1 MLPAPAGTLQAHPK
15 TRSGRRPTTVPTGLP
30 SAQCH
35 DALMSTFLQDFAA
48 RLNRLPWR
56 LFKKLPAAGWVA
68 LYVAVALNAPI
79 FWRRAQTLPVGT
91 TAAVQAGVVASE
103 VLLLLSLTGLLCALA
118 TLGGRWVWRTAA
130 TLLILIS
137 AVCTFYMVRFNVVIG
152 YGVINAVFTTDHD
165 MSGEL
170 VGVWVFV
177 WVALLG
183 LLPMWW
189 LWRSPAPPALWRQ
202 WRQPMALG
210 GRLATIVVLAGVFSA
225 AQTALRH
232 TGKQAVAD
240 AVEAAPNPVGV
251 AAHSYV
257 PSNWLAGAG
266 MVASNKVAARNQE
279 ARLVDP
285 AKKFNYVSQADLSDV
300 VLVFVVGETARHD
313 RFGLL
318 GHSRPTT
325 PRLAATPQVLAFA
338 ATSCDTVTKLS
349 LACMFV
355 RPEGLQADANL
366 GPDLVLE
373 DNVFSVLRKLGFGIE
388 LFAMQSELGFYNRVK
403 ASAYKFREVI
413 AAQPQNAGKPV
424 DDMLLL
430 PELQASLASAT
441 AAGKPRKPHA
451 VVLHTKGSHYLYTQR
466 YPRSFARWQP
476 ECMST
481 DHACTGE
488 HLLNSFDNSILYT
501 DHVLAE
507 TIGLLKS
514 HKALLVYSSDHG
526 ESISDNAHFH
536 GTPRRMAPPEQ
547 RAVPLIFWASDRFLA
562 DPVLKARY
570 GRLAQRQQ
578 AGVPGVGHH
587 NLFASLLGCL
597 GVSSPDGG
605 ITASDNLCQ

>member
-1 MLPAPAGTLQAHPK
+1 MLSSLKIQ
-15 TRSGRRPTTVPTGLP
+15 S
-30 SAQCH
+30 
-35 DALMSTFLQDFAA
+35 A
-48 RLNRLPWR
+48 RLRHLAG
-56 LFKKLPAAGWVA
+56 KLPAAGWVA
-68 LYVAVALNAPI
+68 LYVAVFLNAPT
-79 FWRRAQTLPVGT
+79 FWRRAQTLPEG
-91 TAAVQAGVVASE
+91 ASAVVHAGVVGSE
-103 VLLLLSLTGLLCALA
+103 VLLLLSLTGLLCGLA
-118 TLGGRWVWRTAA
+118 TLAGRWVWRAVA
-130 TLLILIS
+130 TGLIVIS
-137 AVCTFYMVRFNVVIG
+137 AVCAFYMTRFHVVIG
-152 YGVINAVFTTDHD
+152 YGVVNAVFTTDHD
-165 MSGEL
+165 LSGEI
-170 VGVWVFV
+170 VGVWLLL

-183 LLPMWW
+183 LLPLWW
-189 LWRSPAPPALWRQ
+189 LWRCPAPPALWRL
-202 WRQPMALG
+202 WRQPLTLL
-210 GRLATIVVLAGVFSA
+210 GRLATIAVLAVVFSA
-225 AQTALRH
+225 AQSTLRH
-232 TGKQAVAD
+232 SGKQSVAD

-257 PSNWLAGAG
+257 PSNWLAGVG
-266 MVASNKVAARNQE
+266 MVASNKLAARNQQ

-285 AKKFNYVSQADLSDV
+285 AKKFVYQPKADLSDV

-318 GHSRPTT
+318 GHDRPTT
-325 PRLAATPQVLAFA
+325 PRLAATPHVVGFA

-355 RPEGLQADANL
+355 RPEGIRPDANL

-388 LFAMQSELGFYNRVK
+388 LFAMQSEVGFYNRVK

-413 AAQPQNAGKPV
+413 AAQPENAGKPV

-430 PELQASLASAT
+430 PELRASLASAT
-441 AAGKPRKPHA
+441 APGKPRRPHA

-481 DHACTGE
+481 DQACTGE
-488 HLLNSFDNSILYT
+488 HLFNSFDNSILYT

-507 TIGLLKS
+507 TIALLKS
-514 HKALLVYSSDHG
+514 HKALLVYASDHG

-536 GTPRRMAPPEQ
+536 GTPRRIAPPEQ
-547 RAVPLIFWASDRFLA
+547 SAVPLVFWASGRFLA
-562 DPVLKARY
+562 DPVLKAGY
-570 GRLAQRQQ
+570 ERLAQRQQ
-578 AGVPGVGHH
+578 AGVKGVGHH

-597 GVSSPDGG
+597 GVQSPDGG